1 MSTRKIDQ
9 KMKLCFLKFLKC
21 SHFVDDTK
29 YIIKTAHLKYEKE
42 SGMSVK
48 ILILDYGQMLY
59 LAQ

>member
-29 YIIKTAHLKYEKE
+29 YIIKNDHLKYEKE

-48 ILILDYGQMLY
+48 ILILDY
-59 LAQ
+59 